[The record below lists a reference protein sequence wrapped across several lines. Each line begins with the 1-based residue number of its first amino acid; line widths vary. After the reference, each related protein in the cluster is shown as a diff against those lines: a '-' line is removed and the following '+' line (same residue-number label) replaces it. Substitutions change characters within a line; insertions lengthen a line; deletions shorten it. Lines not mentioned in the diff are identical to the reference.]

1 MSRIVI
7 INGANAASSRVN
19 AVQQYIEKTIHE
31 VASIEVFKLP
41 AEDLLSANFNSE
53 GIQAVNRIVENAE
66 AVVVLTPVYKAAYSG
81 ILKTYLDLLPQ
92 KGLEHK
98 TILPIAVGGSLAHL
112 LSLEYALKP
121 VLSVLGATTILQPV
135 YLIDKQIVR
144 LDNGSFTIAEEAI
157 ERIDKE
163 LNRLAPVVSN
173 PV

>member
-19 AVQQYIEKTIHE
+19 AVQQYIEKTIDE

-41 AEDLLSANFNSE
+41 AEDLLTANFNSE
-53 GIQAVNRIVENAE
+53 HIQAVNRIVEKAE

-135 YLIDKQIVR
+135 YLIDKQIER
-144 LDNGSFTIAEEAI
+144 LDNGSFSIAEEAI

-163 LNRLAPVVSN
+163 LNRLAQVVSN

>member
-19 AVQQYIEKTIHE
+19 AVQQYIEKTIDE

-41 AEDLLSANFNSE
+41 AEDLLTANFNCE
-53 GIQAVNRIVENAE
+53 HIQAVNRIVEKAE

-135 YLIDKQIVR
+135 YLIDKQIER
-144 LDNGSFTIAEEAI
+144 LDNDSFSIAEEAI